1 MKNRGL
7 GRGLDALLSNEGD
20 NVSSKIE
27 TTNVMPLSQLTPG
40 KFQPRK
46 NFNQDSLKE
55 LAESIKAQGIIQP
68 ILVRMTSSNQF
79 EIIAGE
85 RRWQAAKIAK
95 LDEVPIV
102 LKDISDST
110 ALAMALIENIQRED
124 LNPIEVGLSYQR
136 LIDECDLTQE
146 QLSHKISK
154 SRSSIANHLRLL
166 KLPVDIQIGV
176 KGKKITMGHARA
188 LVSAGD
194 EATQVALYH
203 RVVQERLSVRD
214 IESILRGEHVTAPI
228 VRAKDQKREKIKLSD
243 SEYTF
248 KNDFGDQ
255 LSTKVEITKTSNGNG
270 KIIVNFNSEIDL
282 SRIID
287 LLNSK

>member
-7 GRGLDALLSNEGD
+7 GRGLDALLSNDGD

-68 ILVRMTSSNQF
+68 ILVRMTSNNQY

-95 LDEVPIV
+95 LDEVPV
-102 LKDISDST
+102 VVKDISDST

-124 LNPIEVGLSYQR
+124 LNVIEEARGIKR
-136 LIDECDLTQE
+136 LIDEFNITHE
-146 QLSHKISK
+146 AAAEAVGK
-154 SRSSIANHLRLL
+154 SRAAVSNTLRLL
-166 KLPVDIQIGV
+166 SLCEHAQNALETN
-176 KGKKITMGHARA
+176 KIEMGHARA
-188 LVSAGD
+188 ILSLSPIDQAMMCQKIVNQKLTVREVEKEVSEGSTKKTSTKQSKD
-194 EATQVALYH
+194 HDIQ
-203 RVVQERLSVRD
+203 RL
-214 IESILRGEHVTAPI
+214 ENE
-228 VRAKDQKREKIKLSD
+228 LSD
-243 SEYTF
+243 R
-248 KNDFGDQ
+248 FGTNISISHKQ
-255 LSTKVEITKTSNGNG
+255 SGKGSINFRYSNLD
-270 KIIVNFNSEIDL
+270 EL
-282 SRIID
+282 ERIIAKLK
-287 LLNSK
+287 LLG

>member
-20 NVSSKIE
+20 NVSSKKE
-27 TTNVMPLSQLTPG
+27 TASVIPISNLIPG

-46 NFNQDSLKE
+46 SFNQDSLKE

-68 ILVRMTSSNQF
+68 ILVRMLSSDQY

-124 LNPIEVGLSYQR
+124 LNVIEEARGIKR
-136 LIDECDLTQE
+136 LIDEFNITHE
-146 QLSHKISK
+146 AAAAAVGK
-154 SRSSIANHLRLL
+154 SRAAVSNTLRLL
-166 KLPVDIQIGV
+166 SLCEHVQNALESN
-176 KGKKITMGHARA
+176 KIEMGHARA
-188 LVSAGD
+188 ILSLSSVEQAMMCQKIVNQKLTVREVEKEVSEGL
-194 EATQVALYH
+194 TKKTPKQ
-203 RVVQERLSVRD
+203 S
-214 IESILRGEHVTAPI
+214 
-228 VRAKDQKREKIKLSD
+228 KDQDIKRLENELSD
-243 SEYTF
+243 RFGTNISISHKQSGKGSINF
-248 KNDFGDQ
+248 KYLNLDE
-255 LSTKVEITKTSNGNG
+255 LE
-270 KIIVNFNSEIDL
+270 
-282 SRIID
+282 RIIAKLK
-287 LLNSK
+287 LLG

>member
-7 GRGLDALLSNEGD
+7 GRGLDALLSNDGD

-68 ILVRMTSSNQF
+68 ILVRMTSNNQY

-95 LDEVPIV
+95 LDEVPV
-102 LKDISDST
+102 VVKDISDST

-124 LNPIEVGLSYQR
+124 LNVIEEARGIKR
-136 LIDECDLTQE
+136 LIDEFNITHE
-146 QLSHKISK
+146 AAAEAVGK
-154 SRSSIANHLRLL
+154 SRAVVSNTLRLL
-166 KLPVDIQIGV
+166 SLCEHAQYALETN
-176 KGKKITMGHARA
+176 KIEMGHARA
-188 LVSAGD
+188 I
-194 EATQVALYH
+194 
-203 RVVQERLSVRD
+203 LSL
-214 IESILRGEHVTAPI
+214 SPI
-228 VRAKDQKREKIKLSD
+228 DQAMMCQK
-243 SEYTF
+243 
-248 KNDFGDQ
+248 
-255 LSTKVEITKTSNGNG
+255 
-270 KIIVNFNSEIDL
+270 IVNQKLTVREVEKEVSEGTTKKPTPKQSKDHDIKRLENEL
-282 SRIID
+282 SERFGTNISISHKQSGKGSINFKYSNLDELDRIIAKLK
-287 LLNSK
+287 LLG

>member
-68 ILVRMTSSNQF
+68 ILVRMTSNNQF

-95 LDEVPIV
+95 LDEVPV
-102 LKDISDST
+102 VVKDIPDST

-124 LNPIEVGLSYQR
+124 LNVIEEARGIKR
-136 LIDECDLTQE
+136 LIDEFNITHE
-146 QLSHKISK
+146 AAAEAVGK
-154 SRSSIANHLRLL
+154 SRAAVSNTLRLL
-166 KLPVDIQIGV
+166 SLCEHAQNALETN
-176 KGKKITMGHARA
+176 KIEMGHARA
-188 LVSAGD
+188 ILSLSPIDQAMMCQKIVNQKLTVREVEKEVSEGSTKKTSPKQSKD
-194 EATQVALYH
+194 HDIQ
-203 RVVQERLSVRD
+203 RL
-214 IESILRGEHVTAPI
+214 ENE
-228 VRAKDQKREKIKLSD
+228 LSD
-243 SEYTF
+243 RFGTNILISHKQSGKGSINF
-248 KNDFGDQ
+248 KY
-255 LSTKVEITKTSNGNG
+255 SNLD
-270 KIIVNFNSEIDL
+270 EL
-282 SRIID
+282 ERIIEKLK
-287 LLNSK
+287 LLG

>member
-68 ILVRMTSSNQF
+68 ILVRMTSNNQF

-95 LDEVPIV
+95 LDEVPV
-102 LKDISDST
+102 VVKDIPDST

-124 LNPIEVGLSYQR
+124 LNVIEEARGIKR
-136 LIDECDLTQE
+136 LIDEFNITHE
-146 QLSHKISK
+146 AAAEAVGK
-154 SRSSIANHLRLL
+154 SRAAVSNTLRLL
-166 KLPVDIQIGV
+166 SLSEHAQNALETN
-176 KGKKITMGHARA
+176 KIEMGHARA
-188 LVSAGD
+188 ILSLSPIDQAMMCQKIVNQKLTVREVEKEVSEGSTKKTSPKQSKD
-194 EATQVALYH
+194 HDIQ
-203 RVVQERLSVRD
+203 RL
-214 IESILRGEHVTAPI
+214 ENE
-228 VRAKDQKREKIKLSD
+228 LSD
-243 SEYTF
+243 RFGTNISISHKQSGKGSINF
-248 KNDFGDQ
+248 KY
-255 LSTKVEITKTSNGNG
+255 SNLD
-270 KIIVNFNSEIDL
+270 EL
-282 SRIID
+282 ERIIAKLK
-287 LLNSK
+287 LLGQKT

>member
-46 NFNQDSLKE
+46 NFKQDSLKE

-68 ILVRMTSSNQF
+68 ILVRMTSNNQF

-95 LDEVPIV
+95 LDEVPV
-102 LKDISDST
+102 VVKDIPDST

-124 LNPIEVGLSYQR
+124 LNVIEEARGIKR
-136 LIDECDLTQE
+136 LIDEFNITHE
-146 QLSHKISK
+146 AAAAAVGK
-154 SRSSIANHLRLL
+154 SRAAVSNTLRLL
-166 KLPVDIQIGV
+166 SLCEHAQNALETN
-176 KGKKITMGHARA
+176 KIEMGHARA
-188 LVSAGD
+188 ILSLSPIDQAMMCQKIVNQKLTVREVEKEVSEGSTKKTSPKQSKD
-194 EATQVALYH
+194 HDIQ
-203 RVVQERLSVRD
+203 RL
-214 IESILRGEHVTAPI
+214 ENE
-228 VRAKDQKREKIKLSD
+228 LSD
-243 SEYTF
+243 RFGTNISISHKQSGKGSINF
-248 KNDFGDQ
+248 KY
-255 LSTKVEITKTSNGNG
+255 SNLD
-270 KIIVNFNSEIDL
+270 EL
-282 SRIID
+282 ERIIAKLK
-287 LLNSK
+287 LLG

>member
-68 ILVRMTSSNQF
+68 ILVRMTSNNQF

-95 LDEVPIV
+95 LDEVPV
-102 LKDISDST
+102 VVKDISDST

-124 LNPIEVGLSYQR
+124 LNVIEEARGIKR
-136 LIDECDLTQE
+136 LIDEFNITHE
-146 QLSHKISK
+146 AAAEAVGK
-154 SRSSIANHLRLL
+154 SRAAVSNTLRLL
-166 KLPVDIQIGV
+166 SLCEHAQYALETN
-176 KGKKITMGHARA
+176 KIEMGHARA
-188 LVSAGD
+188 ILSLSPIDQAMMCQKIVNQKLTVREVEKEVSEGTTKKPTPKQSKD
-194 EATQVALYH
+194 H
-203 RVVQERLSVRD
+203 DIKRL
-214 IESILRGEHVTAPI
+214 ENE
-228 VRAKDQKREKIKLSD
+228 LSD
-243 SEYTF
+243 RFGTNISISYKQSGKGSINF
-248 KNDFGDQ
+248 KY
-255 LSTKVEITKTSNGNG
+255 SNLD
-270 KIIVNFNSEIDL
+270 ELD
-282 SRIID
+282 RIIAKLK
-287 LLNSK
+287 LLG

>member
-68 ILVRMTSSNQF
+68 ILVRMTSNNQF

-95 LDEVPIV
+95 LDEVPV
-102 LKDISDST
+102 VVKDIPDST

-124 LNPIEVGLSYQR
+124 LNVIEEARGIKR
-136 LIDECDLTQE
+136 LIDEFNITHE
-146 QLSHKISK
+146 AAAEAVGK
-154 SRSSIANHLRLL
+154 SRAAVSNTLRLL
-166 KLPVDIQIGV
+166 SLCEHAQYALETN
-176 KGKKITMGHARA
+176 KIEMGHARA
-188 LVSAGD
+188 ILSLSPIDQAMMCQKIVNQKLTVREVEKEVSEGTTKKTSAK
-194 EATQVALYH
+194 Q
-203 RVVQERLSVRD
+203 S
-214 IESILRGEHVTAPI
+214 
-228 VRAKDQKREKIKLSD
+228 KDQDIKRLENELSD
-243 SEYTF
+243 RFGTNISISHKQSGKGSINF
-248 KNDFGDQ
+248 KY
-255 LSTKVEITKTSNGNG
+255 SNLD
-270 KIIVNFNSEIDL
+270 EL
-282 SRIID
+282 ERIIAKLK
-287 LLNSK
+287 LLG

>member
-20 NVSSKIE
+20 NLSSKIE

-68 ILVRMTSSNQF
+68 ILVRMTSNNQF

-95 LDEVPIV
+95 LDEVPV
-102 LKDISDST
+102 VVKDIPDST

-124 LNPIEVGLSYQR
+124 LNVIEEARGIKR
-136 LIDECDLTQE
+136 LIDEFNITHE
-146 QLSHKISK
+146 GAAEAVGK
-154 SRSSIANHLRLL
+154 SRAAVSNTLRLL
-166 KLPVDIQIGV
+166 SLCEHAQYALETN
-176 KGKKITMGHARA
+176 KIEMGHARA
-188 LVSAGD
+188 ILSLSPIDQAMMCQKIVNQKLTVREVEKEVSEGSTKKTSPKQSKD
-194 EATQVALYH
+194 HDIQ
-203 RVVQERLSVRD
+203 RL
-214 IESILRGEHVTAPI
+214 ENE
-228 VRAKDQKREKIKLSD
+228 LSD
-243 SEYTF
+243 KFGTNISINHKQSGKGSINF
-248 KNDFGDQ
+248 KY
-255 LSTKVEITKTSNGNG
+255 SNLD
-270 KIIVNFNSEIDL
+270 EL
-282 SRIID
+282 ERIIAK
-287 LLNSK
+287 LKFLG

>member
-68 ILVRMTSSNQF
+68 ILVRMTSNNQY

-95 LDEVPIV
+95 LDEVPV
-102 LKDISDST
+102 VVKDISDST

-124 LNPIEVGLSYQR
+124 LNVIEEARGIKR
-136 LIDECDLTQE
+136 LIDEFNITHE
-146 QLSHKISK
+146 AAAEAVGK
-154 SRSSIANHLRLL
+154 SRAAVSNTLRLL
-166 KLPVDIQIGV
+166 SLCEHAQYALETN
-176 KGKKITMGHARA
+176 KIEMGHARA
-188 LVSAGD
+188 I
-194 EATQVALYH
+194 
-203 RVVQERLSVRD
+203 LSL
-214 IESILRGEHVTAPI
+214 SPI
-228 VRAKDQKREKIKLSD
+228 DQAMMCQK
-243 SEYTF
+243 
-248 KNDFGDQ
+248 
-255 LSTKVEITKTSNGNG
+255 
-270 KIIVNFNSEIDL
+270 IVNQKLTVREVEKEVSEGTTKKPTPKQSKDHDIKRLENEL
-282 SRIID
+282 SERFGTNISISHKQSGKGSINFKYSNLDELERIIAKLK
-287 LLNSK
+287 LLG

>member
-68 ILVRMTSSNQF
+68 ILVRMTSNNQF

-95 LDEVPIV
+95 LDEVPV
-102 LKDISDST
+102 VVKDIPDST

-124 LNPIEVGLSYQR
+124 LNVIEEARGIKR
-136 LIDECDLTQE
+136 LIDEFNITHE
-146 QLSHKISK
+146 AAAAAVGK
-154 SRSSIANHLRLL
+154 SRAAVSNTLRLL
-166 KLPVDIQIGV
+166 SLCEHAQNALESN
-176 KGKKITMGHARA
+176 KIEMGHARA
-188 LVSAGD
+188 ILSLSPIDQAMMCQKIVNQKLTVREVEKEVSEGSTKKTSPKQSKD
-194 EATQVALYH
+194 HDIQ
-203 RVVQERLSVRD
+203 RL
-214 IESILRGEHVTAPI
+214 ENE
-228 VRAKDQKREKIKLSD
+228 LSD
-243 SEYTF
+243 RFGTNISISHKQSGKGSINF
-248 KNDFGDQ
+248 KY
-255 LSTKVEITKTSNGNG
+255 SNLD
-270 KIIVNFNSEIDL
+270 EL
-282 SRIID
+282 ERIIAKLK
-287 LLNSK
+287 LLG

>member
-68 ILVRMTSSNQF
+68 ILVRMTSNNQF

-124 LNPIEVGLSYQR
+124 LNVIEEARGIKR
-136 LIDECDLTQE
+136 LINEFNITHE
-146 QLSHKISK
+146 AAAEAVGK
-154 SRSSIANHLRLL
+154 SRAAVSNTLRLL
-166 KLPVDIQIGV
+166 SLCEHAQYALETN
-176 KGKKITMGHARA
+176 KIEMGHARA
-188 LVSAGD
+188 ILSLSPIDQAMMCQKIVNQKLTVREVEKEVSEGPTKKTSTKQSKD
-194 EATQVALYH
+194 HDIQ
-203 RVVQERLSVRD
+203 RL
-214 IESILRGEHVTAPI
+214 ENE
-228 VRAKDQKREKIKLSD
+228 LSD
-243 SEYTF
+243 RFGTNISISHKQSGKGSINF
-248 KNDFGDQ
+248 KY
-255 LSTKVEITKTSNGNG
+255 SNLD
-270 KIIVNFNSEIDL
+270 EL
-282 SRIID
+282 ERIIAKLK
-287 LLNSK
+287 LLG

>member
-7 GRGLDALLSNEGD
+7 GRGLDALLSNDGD

-68 ILVRMTSSNQF
+68 ILVRMTSNNQY

-95 LDEVPIV
+95 LDEVPV
-102 LKDISDST
+102 VVKDISDST

-124 LNPIEVGLSYQR
+124 LNVIEEARGIKR
-136 LIDECDLTQE
+136 LIDEFNITHE
-146 QLSHKISK
+146 AAAEAVGK
-154 SRSSIANHLRLL
+154 SRAAVSNTLRLL
-166 KLPVDIQIGV
+166 SLCEHAQYALETN
-176 KGKKITMGHARA
+176 KIEMGHARA
-188 LVSAGD
+188 ILSLSPIDQAMMCQKIVNQKLTVREVEKEVSEGTTKKPTPKQSKD
-194 EATQVALYH
+194 H
-203 RVVQERLSVRD
+203 DIKRL
-214 IESILRGEHVTAPI
+214 ENE
-228 VRAKDQKREKIKLSD
+228 LSD
-243 SEYTF
+243 RFGTNISISYKQSGKGSINF
-248 KNDFGDQ
+248 KY
-255 LSTKVEITKTSNGNG
+255 SNLD
-270 KIIVNFNSEIDL
+270 ELD
-282 SRIID
+282 RIIAKLK
-287 LLNSK
+287 LLG

>member
-68 ILVRMTSSNQF
+68 ILVRMTSNNQF

-95 LDEVPIV
+95 LDEVPV
-102 LKDISDST
+102 VVKDISDST

-124 LNPIEVGLSYQR
+124 LNVIEEARGIKR
-136 LIDECDLTQE
+136 LIDEFNITHE
-146 QLSHKISK
+146 AAAEAVGK
-154 SRSSIANHLRLL
+154 SRAAVSNTLRLL
-166 KLPVDIQIGV
+166 SLCEHAQYALETN
-176 KGKKITMGHARA
+176 KIEMGHARA
-188 LVSAGD
+188 I
-194 EATQVALYH
+194 
-203 RVVQERLSVRD
+203 LSLSL
-214 IESILRGEHVTAPI
+214 I
-228 VRAKDQKREKIKLSD
+228 DQAMMCQK
-243 SEYTF
+243 
-248 KNDFGDQ
+248 
-255 LSTKVEITKTSNGNG
+255 
-270 KIIVNFNSEIDL
+270 IVNQKLTVREVEKEVSEGTTKKPTPKQSKDHDIKRLENEL
-282 SRIID
+282 SERFGTNISISYKQSGKGSINFKYSNLDELDRIIAKLK
-287 LLNSK
+287 LLG

>member
-7 GRGLDALLSNEGD
+7 GRGLDALLSNDGD

-68 ILVRMTSSNQF
+68 ILVRMTSNNQY

-95 LDEVPIV
+95 LNEVPV
-102 LKDISDST
+102 VVKDISDST

-124 LNPIEVGLSYQR
+124 LNVIEEARGIKR
-136 LIDECDLTQE
+136 LIDEFNITHE
-146 QLSHKISK
+146 AAAEAVGK
-154 SRSSIANHLRLL
+154 SRAVVSNTLRLL
-166 KLPVDIQIGV
+166 SLCEHAQNALETN
-176 KGKKITMGHARA
+176 KIEMGHARA
-188 LVSAGD
+188 ILSLSPIDQAMMCQKIVNQKLTVREVEKEVSEGSIKKTSTKQSKD
-194 EATQVALYH
+194 HDIQ
-203 RVVQERLSVRD
+203 RL
-214 IESILRGEHVTAPI
+214 ENE
-228 VRAKDQKREKIKLSD
+228 LSD
-243 SEYTF
+243 RFGTNISISHKQSGKGSINF
-248 KNDFGDQ
+248 KY
-255 LSTKVEITKTSNGNG
+255 SNLD
-270 KIIVNFNSEIDL
+270 EL
-282 SRIID
+282 ERIIAQLK
-287 LLNSK
+287 LLG